1 MKRKQKYVKD
11 LVLLKQKKLSVLD
24 ITGFFF
30 RMSTQVKAEVS
41 MQKKEIRSIQLRAA
55 SFVSIVTYLTIF
67 LPPNT
72 TELLKTTTERI
83 KTITEHL
90 KVTTEHIFFITI
102 REFLISCW
110 ETKFYHK
117 TSKNGRRT
125 LLFYHNVHPIFTEL
139 ILTAE
144 HFLLQPI
151 DLIFMQKNNHL
162 RKAYY

>member
-1 MKRKQKYVKD
+1 MKWKTWK
-11 LVLLKQKKLSVLD
+11 
-24 ITGFFF
+24 IGF
-30 RMSTQVKAEVS
+30 V
-41 MQKKEIRSIQLRAA
+41 
-55 SFVSIVTYLTIF
+55 

-72 TELLKTTTERI
+72 TEILKTTTERI

-110 ETKFYHK
+110 ETKFYH
-117 TSKNGRRT
+117 
-125 LLFYHNVHPIFTEL
+125 NVHIFTEL
-139 ILTAE
+139 ILIAE

-162 RKAYY
+162 SKSLIYEKRIIKIFMI

>member
-1 MKRKQKYVKD
+1 MKNVKNR
-11 LVLLKQKKLSVLD
+11 VC
-24 ITGFFF
+24 F
-30 RMSTQVKAEVS
+30 
-41 MQKKEIRSIQLRAA
+41 
-55 SFVSIVTYLTIF
+55 
-67 LPPNT
+67 T
-72 TELLKTTTERI
+72 TEHHRNPKNYHWTH
-83 KTITEHL
+83 KNYHL

-110 ETKFYHK
+110 ETKFYH
-117 TSKNGRRT
+117 
-125 LLFYHNVHPIFTEL
+125 NVHIFTEL